1 MRARRAIVAGLASA
15 ALIAG
20 CGDDDVTTV
29 ADQPASTTSTTAT
42 AEPGAGS
49 GAVGD
54 GEGGVALDRVGDFD
68 QPVYVTQAPSGDPDH
83 LYVVEQCGRIQR
95 VPIAGGEP
103 SVFLDLG
110 DLVTC
115 GGEQGLLSVA
125 FDPEYADSGAF
136 YVNYTDSEGD
146 SRTVAYRRSAGD
158 PAMADPESAEELLK
172 IDDFAPNHNG
182 GLLLF
187 GPDGRLYLGMGDG
200 GGAGDPERTAQDPE
214 QPLGKLLRLDPARPG
229 EFELAALGLRNP
241 WRYSFDRRTGD
252 LWIGDVG
259 QDTLEEIDAVRGD
272 QLGPQLNF
280 GWSAFEGDQRFNDDQ
295 QAPDA
300 TPPVFEYGRDRGC
313 SVTGG
318 YVVRD
323 AELTSLAGRYLYG
336 DYCEGELHSFPAV
349 PDRPATDDRDLGLRV
364 GQLSSFGED
373 LDGHVYAVSLDG
385 PVYRLVAE

>member
-15 ALIAG
+15 ALVAG

-29 ADQPASTTSTTAT
+29 ADQPGSTTSTTAT

-146 SRTVAYRRSAGD
+146 SRTVDYRRSAGD
-158 PAMADPESAEELLK
+158 PAMADPESAARAAE
-172 IDDFAPNHNG
+172 DR
-182 GLLLF
+182 
-187 GPDGRLYLGMGDG
+187 RLR
-200 GGAGDPERTAQDPE
+200 P
-214 QPLGKLLRLDPARPG
+214 QPQRWPAALRPG
-229 EFELAALGLRNP
+229 RTTFTSAWATAAAPATR
-241 WRYSFDRRTGD
+241 SARRRIRSSRSASCCDSIPPGPGSSSSRRSGCAT
-252 LWIGDVG
+252 
-259 QDTLEEIDAVRGD
+259 RGD
-272 QLGPQLNF
+272 TP
-280 GWSAFEGDQRFNDDQ
+280 STAAR
-295 QAPDA
+295 A
-300 TPPVFEYGRDRGC
+300 TSGSE
-313 SVTGG
+313 T
-318 YVVRD
+318 
-323 AELTSLAGRYLYG
+323 
-336 DYCEGELHSFPAV
+336 
-349 PDRPATDDRDLGLRV
+349 
-364 GQLSSFGED
+364 
-373 LDGHVYAVSLDG
+373 
-385 PVYRLVAE
+385 